1 MARKVRSPAAELPT
15 LLTLPFFLGGRR
27 WSRLV
32 PGDPLPWSLCGD
44 SGERVA
50 IGDSEG
56 LVTRRLQVVVSSTRQ
71 QRFASPGLSMK
82 RPGEGKEGTSAT
94 HDILASATVL
104 APAARSD
111 GVPPREAQ
119 PSQRD
124 AGRDRNRGARGQTLA
139 EAARVQS
146 VVGGAARV
154 AEADGPVRLKS
165 SFAFREDDVGCSSP
179 PYFSVRIV
187 SCLGS
192 SQCLQQHWGLN
203 ACVNAVRE

>member
-1 MARKVRSPAAELPT
+1 MEELDLFFLAGDTVRSRSLPS
-15 LLTLPFFLGGRR
+15 
-27 WSRLV
+27 SR
-32 PGDPLPWSLCGD
+32 WSLCGD
-44 SGERVA
+44 SDERVA

-111 GVPPREAQ
+111 GAPAREAQ

-165 SFAFREDDVGCSSP
+165 SFAFGEDDVGCSSP
-179 PYFSVRIV
+179 PYFSVRIP
-187 SCLGS
+187 CLGS